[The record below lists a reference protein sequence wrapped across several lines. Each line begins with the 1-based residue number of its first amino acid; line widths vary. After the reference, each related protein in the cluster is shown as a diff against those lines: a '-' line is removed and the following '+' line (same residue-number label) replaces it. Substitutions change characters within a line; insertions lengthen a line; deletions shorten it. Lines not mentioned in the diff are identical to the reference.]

1 MIIEAYR
8 LTKRY
13 GDFEALHSLTFG
25 IEDRSITAI
34 VGPNGAGKSTLL
46 KIIAGLINKTSG
58 SLYVLGEDPWK
69 SQTLPRRLS
78 IILDRSYLPPFLK
91 VEDIIKDVMAEF
103 NASFTDAMEILD
115 ILNLGPFLKN
125 KVKELSTGTRQKL
138 QIAFSL
144 LKNPEIIL
152 ADEPTATLDVASRF
166 EVYNTLLRLREKRG
180 VTVLISSHIAS
191 ELLTISTHLL
201 AINNGIIRYN
211 NEVSKLIRKDLL
223 EEFYIVVDNIQR
235 ARELL
240 KSYKTEI
247 VGNQIKVR
255 GDIRKIVSILT
266 DNNIRIFY
274 LRNSILDKSVLG
286 EVGWG

>member
-1 MIIEAYR
+1 MVIEADR

-13 GDFEALHSLTFG
+13 GDFEALHSLSFK
-25 IEDRSITAI
+25 IEKRSITAI

-46 KIIAGLINKTSG
+46 KIIAGLINRTSG
-58 SLYVLGEDPWK
+58 HLTVLGEDPWK
-69 SQTLPRRLS
+69 SQDLPKELS
-78 IILDRSYLPPFLK
+78 VILDRPYLPLYLT
-91 VEDIIKDVMAEF
+91 VEDVIREVISEF
-103 NASFTDAMEILD
+103 NTSYSDVINILD
-115 ILNLGPFLKN
+115 ILNLSIFLKN

-144 LKNPEIIL
+144 LKNPEIIV

-166 EVYNTLLRLREKRG
+166 EVYNTLLRLREKQG

-211 NEVSKLIRKDLL
+211 NEISKLIRKDLL
-223 EEFYIVVDNIQR
+223 EEFYIVVDNIGK
-235 ARELL
+235 ALDCL
-240 KSYKTEI
+240 KSFKTE
-247 VGNQIKVR
+247 VLGNQIKVR

-266 DNNIRIFY
+266 ENNVKIFY
-274 LRNSILDKSVLG
+274 LRNSILDKSILG
-286 EVGWG
+286 EIGWG